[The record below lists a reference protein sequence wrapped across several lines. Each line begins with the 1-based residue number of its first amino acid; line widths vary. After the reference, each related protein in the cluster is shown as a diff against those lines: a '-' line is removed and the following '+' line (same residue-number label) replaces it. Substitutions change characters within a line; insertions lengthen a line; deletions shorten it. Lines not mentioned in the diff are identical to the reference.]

1 MFKLFPL
8 VIYTDGAT
16 EGYLKNGNINLDD
29 LVIIKLEM
37 EKNLK
42 IGIIGAG
49 IQGVCNALFLQKK
62 GYQVTLFDKDE
73 PGNLSASYGNAG
85 HFSPYASIPL
95 NRPDILTD
103 VPAMLLSSSGPLAVK
118 WNYVPKMIP
127 WFLKFLKNCSTKNMM
142 HTAKYMH
149 QILDLALPAYDE
161 LFDEIDLSGLV
172 ENKGIMYIWNDQN
185 LKSRELE
192 INIRN
197 EIGAEQQLLNQKE
210 IHDLEPNIKKIYHAG
225 VFYKKARHARNPKKI
240 LLKLLDLFLKK
251 DGKFLKLNVQDI
263 TFDNEKPILK
273 SDVQTF
279 IFDRVVIAC
288 GAFSKKLTD
297 KLDEKIPLD
306 TERGY
311 HVHFKGCDHLVSRP
325 VVFTNRG
332 FGMTPM
338 EQGLRV
344 VGTVEF
350 GGLENPLSKGRI
362 KNLVNNAKYM
372 LDGLPEHEDEWLGF
386 RPTLPDYLPVIG
398 PSKNYKN
405 VFYSFGHHHL
415 GWTLAAIS
423 GKIISNMIAN
433 KNTNLNLEP
442 YSSKRF

>member
-1 MFKLFPL
+1 M
-8 VIYTDGAT
+8 
-16 EGYLKNGNINLDD
+16 N
-29 LVIIKLEM
+29 
-37 EKNLK
+37 KNLK

-62 GYQVTLFDKDE
+62 GFEVTLFDKEE
-73 PGNLSASYGNAG
+73 PGSSAASYGNAG

-95 NRPDILTD
+95 NRPDILLD
-103 VPAMLLSSSGPLAVK
+103 IPAMLLSSSGPLALK

-127 WFLKFLKNCSTKNMM
+127 WFIKFLKNCSSKNMM

-161 LFDEIDLSGLV
+161 LFEEIDISGLV
-172 ENKGIMYIWNDQN
+172 EHKGIMYIWNDTN

-197 EIGAEQQLLNQKE
+197 EIGAEQQLLNKKE

-225 VFYKKARHARNPKKI
+225 VFYKKARHAKNPGKI
-240 LLKLLDLFLKK
+240 WLKLFELFLTKG
-251 DGKFLKLNVQDI
+251 GKFIKNNVENINYDDQNPFI
-263 TFDNEKPILK
+263 KTHEGMFAFDK
-273 SDVQTF
+273 
-279 IFDRVVIAC
+279 VVIAC

-297 KLDEKIPLD
+297 QINEKIPLD

-311 HVHFKGCDHLVSRP
+311 HVHFKDYDHLISRP
-325 VVFTNRG
+325 VVFQNRG

-350 GGLENPLSKGRI
+350 GGLKNPLSKGRI
-362 KNLVNNAKYM
+362 KNLVNNAKYL
-372 LDGLPEHEDEWLGF
+372 LDGLPEHDDEWLGF

-398 PSKNYKN
+398 PSKNHKN
-405 VFYSFGHHHL
+405 VFYCFGHHHL
-415 GWTLAAIS
+415 GWTLGPIS
-423 GKIISNMIAN
+423 GKIISKMIAEE
-433 KNTNLNLEP
+433 KTNLDLKP
-442 YSSKRF
+442 YSSLRFS